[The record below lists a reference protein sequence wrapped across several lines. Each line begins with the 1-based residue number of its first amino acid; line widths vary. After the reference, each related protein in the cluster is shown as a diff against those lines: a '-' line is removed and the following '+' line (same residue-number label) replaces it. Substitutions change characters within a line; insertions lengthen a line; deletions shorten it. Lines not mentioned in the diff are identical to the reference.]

1 MKKIFLFA
9 FAALAL
15 GFTACVEDDPYMGFS
30 SVTQSPTSV
39 TPDDNVTVT
48 ATTLNM
54 TEAPSLI
61 YKVNGGAETT
71 VAMTGSNNTY
81 TGVIPA
87 QADGAKVTYWLV
99 AGSVKSEVKEYTV
112 SAVVI
117 QVVINEV
124 NGAGDDADKY
134 VEFYNKG
141 TAEVDLNGFTMTYN
155 GNVTWTGGTTHKIAA
170 GAFLVLQGT
179 KGTGDMSTG
188 LSSTSAI
195 TLILLAADG
204 SEADRLE
211 KTVATTEKLSME
223 RIPDGTGDFYYTT
236 LAGTKGAANS
246 TDTSGG
252 KVQ

>member
-1 MKKIFLFA
+1 MKKIFLLA
-9 FAALAL
+9 FAALVVGL
-15 GFTACVEDDPYMGFS
+15 TGCVEDKPYMGFS
-30 SVTQSPTSV
+30 TITQSPTTV

-48 ATTLNM
+48 ATTINM

-61 YKVNGGAETT
+61 YKVDGGSETT
-71 VAMTGSNNTY
+71 VVMTGSNNTY

-87 QADGAKVTYWLV
+87 QADGAKVTFWLV
-99 AGSVKSEVKEYTV
+99 AGDVKSEIKEYTV
-112 SAVVI
+112 SSVVI
-117 QVVINEV
+117 EIVINEV

-141 TAEVDLNGFTMTYN
+141 TTEVSLLNYVMTYN
-155 GNVTWTGGTTHKIAA
+155 GNETWKGTASHTIAA

-204 SEADRLE
+204 SEVDRLE

-223 RIPDGTGDFYYTT
+223 RIPNGTGNFYYTT
-236 LAGTKGAANS
+236 LAGTKGVTNS

-252 KVQ
+252 QVQ